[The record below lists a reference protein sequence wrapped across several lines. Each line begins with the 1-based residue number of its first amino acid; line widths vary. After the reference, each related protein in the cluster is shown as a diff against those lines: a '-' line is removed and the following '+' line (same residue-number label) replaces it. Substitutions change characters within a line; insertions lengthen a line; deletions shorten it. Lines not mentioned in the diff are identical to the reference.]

1 MTSVEVRRTGGF
13 AGMTRQGAVDLDSD
27 DPRVPEVRSLVD
39 RIDFGAVP
47 EGAPAPDRFVYHF
60 ACGPDRC
67 EVHETHLTSE
77 LRQLADIVL
86 GSG

>member
-39 RIDFGAVP
+39 RIDFEAVP
-47 EGAPAPDRFVYHF
+47 EGRPPPTGSSTTSRAAPTAARSTRP
-60 ACGPDRC
+60 
-67 EVHETHLTSE
+67 T
-77 LRQLADIVL
+77 
-86 GSG
+86 